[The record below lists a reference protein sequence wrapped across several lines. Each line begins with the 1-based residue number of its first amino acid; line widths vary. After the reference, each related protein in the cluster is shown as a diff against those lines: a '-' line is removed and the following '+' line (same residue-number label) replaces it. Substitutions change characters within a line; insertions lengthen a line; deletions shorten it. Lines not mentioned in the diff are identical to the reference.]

1 VTPWVKLLPE
11 QPDETPEFDKNVQTT
26 SGRGKVIFRLK
37 NPQIVD
43 CIRTVPR
50 NADNIIHPNENY
62 SLFYWKQGWKL
73 YKHQNSQYNYLEFK
87 QLLKTDYIG

>member
-1 VTPWVKLLPE
+1 MTPWVKLLPE

-50 NADNIIHPNENY
+50 NADNIIVYFIGNRDGNY
-62 SLFYWKQGWKL
+62 T
-73 YKHQNSQYNYLEFK
+73 NT
-87 QLLKTDYIG
+87 KTVSIII